1 MSSVF
6 ERAPQLYV
14 RLAGIFY
21 LAIIIL
27 GLFGELMVRGSLVV
41 PADAAATALN
51 ITAAQGLWRLGI
63 VGDLSMQL
71 LDIPIIV
78 LFYLLFKRVN
88 AGLNLA
94 ATFFNLIQ
102 TAMLV
107 ANKLL
112 LVIPL
117 LLLGGTAAVSV
128 FSTEQ
133 LAAWSYLAIQLH
145 SYGFGI
151 GLIFFALACLL
162 RGYLIIKS
170 GFFPAFIGGML
181 ALAGVCYL
189 LNSLALL
196 LAPALASLLF
206 PWVLMPVLA
215 GELSLSLWMI
225 IKGVNMQKWDRFE
238 TCDRCK

>member
-1 MSSVF
+1 MSLSLK
-6 ERAPQLYV
+6 EMPQLYV
-14 RLAGIFY
+14 RLAGVFY
-21 LAIIIL
+21 LIIIAL

-41 PADAAATALN
+41 SSDAAATVLN
-51 ITAAQGLWRLGI
+51 ISAAKGLWSLGI
-63 VGDLSMQL
+63 VGDLTMQL

-78 LFYLLFKRVN
+78 LFYLLFKGVN

-94 ATFFNLIQ
+94 ATFFNIIQ

-112 LVIPL
+112 LVVPL
-117 LLLGGTAAVSV
+117 LLLSGAAAVSV

-145 SYGFGI
+145 SYGFAI

-170 GFFPAFIGGML
+170 GLFPAFIGVML
-181 ALAGVCYL
+181 ALAGACYL
-189 LNSLALL
+189 INSLALL
-196 LAPALASLLF
+196 LAPNVASLLF
-206 PWVLMPVLA
+206 PWIMMPVLA
-215 GELSLSLWMI
+215 GELTLSLWMI
-225 IKGVNMQKWDRFE
+225 IKGVNRQQSSL
-238 TCDRCK
+238 TAA

>member
-1 MSSVF
+1 MNSTF
-6 ERAPQLYV
+6 KEMPQLYV
-14 RLAGIFY
+14 RLGGLFY
-21 LAIIIL
+21 LAIIAL

-41 PADAAATALN
+41 PADATATAQN
-51 ITAAQGLWRLGI
+51 ITAAPTLWALGI
-63 VGDLSMQL
+63 VGDLTMQL
-71 LDIPIIV
+71 LDIPVIV

-117 LLLGGTAAVSV
+117 LLLGGTAAASV
-128 FSTEQ
+128 FSSEQ
-133 LAAWSYLAIQLH
+133 LAAWSALAIQLH
-145 SYGFGI
+145 AYGFGI

-162 RGYLIIKS
+162 RGYLIVKS
-170 GFFPAFIGGML
+170 GFFPAFIGVML

-189 LNSLALL
+189 INSLALL
-196 LAPALASLLF
+196 LAPEMAAQLF
-206 PWVLMPVLA
+206 PWIMLPVLA
-215 GELSLSLWMI
+215 GELTLSLWMI
-225 IKGVNMQKWDRFE
+225 IKGVNRQKWQQSI
-238 TCDRCK
+238 

>member
-1 MSSVF
+1 M
-6 ERAPQLYV
+6 
-14 RLAGIFY
+14 
-21 LAIIIL
+21 
-27 GLFGELMVRGSLVV
+27 
-41 PADAAATALN
+41 
-51 ITAAQGLWRLGI
+51 
-63 VGDLSMQL
+63 
-71 LDIPIIV
+71 
-78 LFYLLFKRVN
+78 FKRVN

-117 LLLGGTAAVSV
+117 LLLGGGAAASA
-128 FSTEQ
+128 FSSEQ
-133 LAAWSYLAIQLH
+133 LAAWSYLAIGLH

-170 GFFPAFIGGML
+170 QLFPKILGLML
-181 ALAGVCYL
+181 GLAGVCYL
-189 LNSLALL
+189 VNTLALL
-196 LAPALASLLF
+196 LAPELADTLF
-206 PWVLMPVLA
+206 PWIMLPVLV

-225 IKGVNMQKWDRFE
+225 VKGANVKGLTQ
-238 TCDRCK
+238 

>member
-170 GFFPAFIGGML
+170 GFFPAFIGVML
-181 ALAGVCYL
+181 ALAGLCYL
-189 LNSLALL
+189 INSLALL

-206 PWVLMPVLA
+206 PWILMPVLV
-215 GELSLSLWMI
+215 GELTLSLWMI
-225 IKGVNMQKWDRFE
+225 VKGVNMQKWQLF
-238 TCDRCK
+238 TGPTP

>member
-1 MSSVF
+1 MNSAF
-6 ERAPQLYV
+6 ERSPQFYV
-14 RLAGIFY
+14 RLSGVFY
-21 LAIIIL
+21 LAIIVL

-41 PADAAATALN
+41 SLDAAATAQN
-51 ITAAQGLWRLGI
+51 IMASSSVWRLGI

-102 TAMLV
+102 TVMLV

-117 LLLGGTAAVSV
+117 LLLGGGAAASA
-128 FSTEQ
+128 FSSEQ

-145 SYGFGI
+145 GYGLGI
-151 GLIFFALACLL
+151 GFIFFALACLL

-170 GFFPAFIGGML
+170 GFFPAFIGVML
-181 ALAGVCYL
+181 ALAGLCYL
-189 LNSLALL
+189 INSLALL
-196 LAPALASLLF
+196 LAPDIASLLF
-206 PWVLMPVLA
+206 PWIMMPVLV
-215 GELSLSLWMI
+215 GELTLSLWMI
-225 IKGVNMQKWDRFE
+225 IKGVNRQKWDQSSQ
-238 TCDRCK
+238 TAC

>member
-1 MSSVF
+1 MKSAF
-6 ERAPQLYV
+6 EQEPQFYV
-14 RLAGIFY
+14 RLGGLFY
-21 LAIIIL
+21 LMIIVL
-27 GLFGELMVRGSLVV
+27 GLFGELIVRGSLVV
-41 PADAAATALN
+41 SANAAATAQN
-51 ITAAQGLWRLGI
+51 IAASPALWGFGI
-63 VGDLSMQL
+63 LGDLSMQL

-112 LVIPL
+112 LVVPL
-117 LLLGGTAAVSV
+117 VLLSGAAATSV
-128 FSTEQ
+128 FSSEQ

-145 SYGFGI
+145 AYGFGI

-162 RGYLIIKS
+162 RGYLIIQS
-170 GFFPAFIGGML
+170 GFFPAVIGVML

-189 LNSLALL
+189 VNSLALL
-196 LAPALASLLF
+196 LAPDLASQLF
-206 PWVLMPVLA
+206 PWIMLPVLA
-215 GELSLSLWMI
+215 AELSLSLWMI
-225 IKGVNMQKWDRFE
+225 IKGVNRQKWDQS
-238 TCDRCK
+238 TQVAS

>member
-1 MSSVF
+1 MNSAF
-6 ERAPQLYV
+6 ERSPQFYI
-14 RLAGIFY
+14 RLGGVFY
-21 LAIIIL
+21 LAIIVL

-41 PADAAATALN
+41 PLDAAATAQN
-51 ITAAQGLWRLGI
+51 IMASSSLWRLGI

-117 LLLGGTAAVSV
+117 LLLGGAAA
-128 FSTEQ
+128 FSAEQ
-133 LAAWSYLAIQLH
+133 LADWSYLAIQLH
-145 SYGFGI
+145 GYGFGI

-170 GFFPAFIGGML
+170 GFFPAFIGVML

-189 LNSLALL
+189 INSLALL

-206 PWVLMPVLA
+206 PWILMPVLV
-215 GELSLSLWMI
+215 GELTLSLWMI
-225 IKGVNMQKWDRFE
+225 IKGVNMQKWVQSSQIAS
-238 TCDRCK
+238 